1 MASVL
6 AAMMIW
12 CRSGLNMSVL
22 VGLSR
27 RARVARGVVPHRISG
42 CGSVLLSGFSLAE
55 QKRESKRGISELLEA
70 FAPEISVRQEPA
82 FQLAVF
88 THPPAMT
95 ALRPPAEWLLRHC
108 GQTCFVYSWSS
119 SKQICSPCVLF
130 RGAWADGTIK
140 LLRKRYRKDVGAE
153 CCGAVKREGLSECH
167 ARCCARDIPVVP
179 FGVLRRC
186 RTNATLPTC
195 IWFGRLGGKI
205 GANKQGPVPRRA
217 IRSREGASCS
227 F

>member
-55 QKRESKRGISELLEA
+55 QTRESKRGISELLEA

-88 THPPAMT
+88 TPPPELTPPAMT
-95 ALRPPAEWLLRHC
+95 ALRPPAEWLLR
-108 GQTCFVYSWSS
+108 
-119 SKQICSPCVLF
+119 P
-130 RGAWADGTIK
+130 A
-140 LLRKRYRKDVGAE
+140 
-153 CCGAVKREGLSECH
+153 
-167 ARCCARDIPVVP
+167 
-179 FGVLRRC
+179 
-186 RTNATLPTC
+186 
-195 IWFGRLGGKI
+195 GRLVSFTP
-205 GANKQGPVPRRA
+205 GAFQSKYA
-217 IRSREGASCS
+217 LLMYCSGARGWTGR
-227 F
+227 

>member
-70 FAPEISVRQEPA
+70 FAPDSLCPSGTCVPA
-82 FQLAVF
+82 RRFYASAG
-88 THPPAMT
+88 HDRPAT
-95 ALRPPAEWLLRHC
+95 
-108 GQTCFVYSWSS
+108 TC
-119 SKQICSPCVLF
+119 
-130 RGAWADGTIK
+130 
-140 LLRKRYRKDVGAE
+140 
-153 CCGAVKREGLSECH
+153 
-167 ARCCARDIPVVP
+167 
-179 FGVLRRC
+179 
-186 RTNATLPTC
+186 
-195 IWFGRLGGKI
+195 
-205 GANKQGPVPRRA
+205 
-217 IRSREGASCS
+217 
-227 F
+227 